1 MSELPD
7 AFDPEE
13 CARYLREL
21 AALGSPILPIG
32 EAALALASYDRP
44 RVGLARYRQHLQ
56 TIARDV
62 GRHSGAGGNLS
73 ARAQALNEIILLKY
87 GYSGDELTYDDLQ
100 NANLMRV
107 VDRRKGLPVA
117 LGILY
122 MHAGRAQ
129 GWDTVGLTFPGHFL
143 IRLADGPERLILDP
157 FHGGQ
162 VCGAA
167 ELRELLK
174 ATAGQESEL
183 LPEYY
188 TPVADRD
195 VLLRLQNN
203 LKARLIQTQR
213 HERALTVI
221 ETMLMLAPDVAELW
235 REAGTLHRGLGNLR
249 SAAAALEQFV
259 LRAPEGMARHQAAA
273 ILQQLRSKLN
283 LGCSAGKYPLTPQ

>member
-21 AALGSPILPIG
+21 AALPPAILPIG
-32 EAALALASYDRP
+32 EAALALASYERP
-44 RVGLARYRQHLQ
+44 RVGLLRYRQHLA

-62 GRHSGAGGNLS
+62 GRHTSAGGGDLA

-122 MHAGRAQ
+122 LHAARAQ
-129 GWDTVGLTFPGHFL
+129 GWDAVGLGFPGHFL
-143 IRLADGPERLILDP
+143 IRLAAEAERLILDP
-157 FHGGQ
+157 FHRGR
-162 VCGAA
+162 VCDAA
-167 ELRELLK
+167 SLRELLK
-174 ATAGQESEL
+174 AMAGQEVEL
-183 LPEYY
+183 SPQHYA
-188 TPVADRD
+188 PVADRD

-203 LKARLIQTQR
+203 LKSRLLQAGR
-213 HERALTVI
+213 FERALGVV
-221 ETMLMLAPDVAELW
+221 ETRLLLAPDLADLW
-235 REAGTLHRGLGNLR
+235 HEAGLLHARLGNMR
-249 SAAAALEQFV
+249 AGANALEQFI
-259 LRAPEGMARHQAAA
+259 LRAPESTARHQAAA
-273 ILQQLRSKLN
+273 LLQQLKSKLN
-283 LGCSAGKYPLTPQ
+283 